1 MIEVTFIEDYFS
13 QGRVQ
18 IPKGYIETM
27 YENDTIKLPDGFL
40 NIYDIYDLEKRK
52 IVKTKQL
59 D

>member
-1 MIEVTFIEDYFS
+1 MIQVTFIEDYFS

-18 IPKGYIETM
+18 IPKGHVEEM

-52 IVKTKQL
+52 VVTITQL

>member
-18 IPKGYIETM
+18 VPQGHVYEM
-27 YENDTIKLPDGFL
+27 YENDTLKLPDGFL

-52 IVKTKQL
+52 VVTTKQL